1 MNHPYRSHLSSSID
15 LITTYEA
22 TRAGFV
28 ELALE
33 RNRRASPVIDQARS
47 LKAAV
52 AHTKRPADLT
62 SIPEIRQALLTA
74 AGVSDKAARHL
85 QPGDEDEAIRGLI
98 VEYLEPAGKAFT
110 EELIYRFLLTKGDAI
125 GGIMRNAGGELG
137 QRKFTRA
144 VLATLRLQ
152 QIRCSVLPKNGTWI
166 DDNPNDP
173 EIDSRIQAISWQHNE
188 RIRTLL
194 YNRVV
199 PVVNKS
205 VDMSLLKCLPGNLAE
220 AIQKPVL
227 YIALGEFKGG
237 IDPAGADEHWKTAR
251 SALQRIRTEFSAQ
264 DLAPHT
270 FFVGAAV
277 VKNMAGEIWSMLTN
291 GSLENAANL
300 TSLDQVASLCQWL
313 VTL

>member
-1 MNHPYRSHLSSSID
+1 MIHPYQLHLNSNAD
-15 LITTYEA
+15 LVTTYEA

-52 AHTKRPADLT
+52 AQITRPTALS
-62 SIPEIRQALLTA
+62 SIPDIRQALLAA
-74 AGVSDKAARHL
+74 AGVSEKASRHL
-85 QPGDEDEAIRGLI
+85 NTEDEDEAIRGLI
-98 VEYLEPAGKAFT
+98 VEYLEPAGEAFV

-125 GGIMRNAGGELG
+125 GGIMRNAGGEIG

-144 VLATLRLQ
+144 VLAALRLQ
-152 QIRCSVLPKNGTWI
+152 KIRCSVLPKNGKWI
-166 DDNPNDP
+166 DDDP
-173 EIDSRIQAISWQHNE
+173 EFDSRIQAIAWQHNN
-188 RIRTLL
+188 RNRTLL
-194 YNRVV
+194 YNRMI
-199 PVVNKS
+199 PVVRKS
-205 VDMSLLKCLPGNLAE
+205 VDINLLKCQPENLTE

-227 YIALGEFKGG
+227 YLGLGELKGG

-270 FFVGAAV
+270 FFVGAAI
-277 VKNMAGEIWSMLTN
+277 VKSMSNEIWSMLTN
-291 GSLENAANL
+291 GTLENAANL
-300 TSLDQVASLCQWL
+300 TSPDQVASLCHWL
-313 VTL
+313 ISL